1 MISKFKN
8 AFKKNDLDEKNA
20 FRQKVMEILKKKFPD
35 YAFTDGEDFEQ
46 IKVEADKDI
55 GLTIGLT
62 NLKAKFLLSSQ
73 TTNDLEAI
81 VEEQF
86 ASLQSNIEYV
96 KNLDKQENWE
106 TVKSKLLLQIM
117 PTEFAAKTPLLNF
130 PLGDEV
136 IIGIAIDDEK
146 SYRYVTDKDLES
158 WKVSDDEVYQT
169 ALENL
174 SEKSKGIEM
183 MVVPNNL
190 IIVNTLDSFD
200 AARILLPELRK
211 FFTENLGTPFYFGI
225 PNRDFLIC
233 FSADAD
239 EEMQQNIRNQIKS
252 DVGERPYP
260 LSKHTFIVDG
270 KNEIKQLDMPS
281 ENINKRGINLN

>member
-20 FRQKVMEILKKKFPD
+20 FRQQVMEILKKKFPD
-35 YAFTDGEDFEQ
+35 YSFTDGEDFEQ

-73 TTNDLEAI
+73 TSKDLEAI

-86 ASLQSNIEYV
+86 ASLQSNVEYI
-96 KNLDKQENWE
+96 KNLDKEETWE
-106 TVKSKLLLQIM
+106 SVKSKLLLQIM
-117 PTEFAAKTPLLNF
+117 PIEYGDKMPILHF

-146 SYRYVTDKDLES
+146 SYRYTTEKDLES
-158 WKVSDDEVYQT
+158 WQVSAEDVYQT
-169 ALENL
+169 AEQNL
-174 SEKSKGIEM
+174 SEKTKGIEM

-190 IIVNTLDSFD
+190 AIVNTLDSFD
-200 AARILLPELRK
+200 AARILLPELRQ
-211 FFTENLGTPFYFGI
+211 FFAENLGTPFYFGI

-233 FSADAD
+233 FSAEAD
-239 EEMQQNIRNQIKS
+239 EEMQQNIRNQIQN

-260 LSKHTFIVDG
+260 LSKFIFCVDG
-270 KNEIKQLDMPS
+270 KNEIKQLNLPQV
-281 ENINKRGINLN
+281 NTNKQNMNLN